1 MDMDKVVQA
10 FAVQIFTGVL
20 DVVQQ
25 VSPLK
30 VDQVAAHEARTRVVI
45 EDVGHWMAG
54 LSPDA
59 IGFLGHPENEYLPF
73 SDWMPLSDLEIY
85 DETAVC
91 AMVQRCIKS
100 IPAEETM
107 DGKPLVTFDVV
118 HGAGEYLADMTDHKT
133 GWLTERAANLLALSL

>member
-30 VDQVAAHEARTRVVI
+30 ADQVAAHEALTRVVM
-45 EDVGHWMAG
+45 EDVGYWMAG
-54 LSPDA
+54 LSPEA
-59 IGFLGHPENEYLPF
+59 IGFLGDPENEYLPF
-73 SDWMPLSDLEIY
+73 SDWMPLSDLEVY

-91 AMVQRCIKS
+91 ALVQRCIKG
-100 IPAEETM
+100 IPAKTT
-107 DGKPLVTFDVV
+107 DGRTLVTFDVV
-118 HGAGEYLADMTDHKT
+118 HGAGEYLADMTDHKL
-133 GWLTERAANLLALSL
+133 GWLTERAANLLTLSL